1 MWALLP
7 PLGLES
13 HLDITGFR
21 YIRVSNSAYTGCGLV
36 ALWPVGVSADRM
48 SSGATSHTTTA
59 SVPTTLL
66 GQGDLTRGQ
75 EQHCSSGRH

>member
-1 MWALLP
+1 MWGLLP

-21 YIRVSNSAYTGCGLV
+21 YIVVLNSAYTGGGLV
-36 ALWPVGVSADRM
+36 TLWPVGMSADRM

-59 SVPTTLL
+59 PVPTILL
-66 GQGDLTRGQ
+66 GTAVLGDTKGA
-75 EQHCSSGRH
+75 